1 MADSNSHRSEKKQK
15 VVEVLNKARE
25 MELYAIHQ
33 YMNHHYTLDD
43 EDYGELAS
51 KMRSISIDEMRHAEW
66 LAERI
71 KDLDGE
77 PSSKMDGT
85 VMKGQAVRDMYSFD
99 RDLEDDTLVKYHEF
113 LKVCRECDDYVS
125 ANIFE
130 RLIIQEQEHWDYF
143 DDTDNHIKEL
153 GDHFMGRM
161 AASGEAD

>member
-1 MADSNSHRSEKKQK
+1 MAGSTSQRNEKKQK

-43 EDYGELAS
+43 EDYGELAG
-51 KMRSISIDEMRHAEW
+51 KMRAIAIDEMRHAEW

-85 VMKGQAVRDMYSFD
+85 VKKGQAVRELYEFD
-99 RDLEDDTLVKYHEF
+99 RDVEDDTLVKYNEF
-113 LKVCRECDDYVS
+113 LKICRECDDYVS
-125 ANIFE
+125 ANLFE

-143 DDTDNHIKEL
+143 DDTNNHIKEL

-161 AASGEAD
+161 AASGDAD